1 MKLVSLALKNF
12 RQFYGTQEL
21 HFATG
26 ETGKNVTVIH
36 GHNGAGKTALLNAFV
51 WCLYAETTKDLEAAD
66 RLENERAVGEAGVG
80 DSVEVMVR
88 LTFDH
93 GGTPIIVERRRT
105 ASKQAGNTLAGGTVD
120 LRMWHKS
127 PGGEVGLFGKDASER
142 QLQIYQILPLPLY
155 PFFFFNGERVERLAS
170 PEAYDEVESGVKTLL
185 DVTIFERSVDHLQR
199 MVAPEL
205 ARELKALSS
214 QDLKDALDLQ
224 ESLEKRHVDL
234 LKEIEQKHA
243 EIKILDLEIE
253 EYERKQGA
261 IASLVALTEQRKTVR
276 ADLDRC
282 ENADMKIVADLK
294 RVLSQN
300 GYLAFAEPAF
310 SVAEQLVSAA
320 RQRGEIPAKIKP
332 QFVNDLMEKQ
342 ICVCARPLVEGTPE
356 WDALVQ
362 WRGATGLAELEE
374 AISQTAAA
382 LPSLRLRGA
391 DFGTSVDRL
400 QRERSEV
407 LAERREH
414 QKALAIVEQEI
425 GDRSVGEDAATLANR
440 LAALRRDLTT
450 RQSDKFVAERDLG
463 EVEEQQHDV
472 RERLKKLQAQGDRAQ
487 LLKRQIEAVDRVV
500 EALQRI
506 FAIRKDTVR
515 HLLDEQ
521 VGAIWRDAALK
532 DYRASVSDN
541 YRLILTK
548 KVGTTE
554 QPVLGAS
561 TGEKQVLALSF
572 VASLVKALEQSS
584 QDPDAGRQFGLALGG
599 VFPLVMDS
607 PFGSL
612 EDYYRE
618 KVAEWVP
625 KLAQQVVV
633 LVSNTQWRHEAERA
647 LEGKIGASYI
657 LELHTTKENAARA
670 ITLRGNSYP
679 YVVTSQDAYEF
690 TTIQEVK

>member
-1 MKLVSLALKNF
+1 MKLVSLTLKNF

-26 ETGKNVTVIH
+26 EAGKNVTVIH
-36 GHNGAGKTALLNAFV
+36 GYNGAGKTALLNAFI
-51 WCLYAETTKDLEAAD
+51 WCLYSETTKDLEAAD
-66 RLENERAVGEAGVG
+66 RLENERAVGEAGIG
-80 DSVEVMVR
+80 DSVEVLVR

-93 GGTPIIVERRRT
+93 GGKPIIVERRRT
-105 ASKQAGNTLAGGTVD
+105 STKQPGNTLADGQID
-120 LRMWHKS
+120 LRMWHKN
-127 PGGEVGLFGKDASER
+127 PTGDVVPLGRDANER
-142 QLQIYQILPLPLY
+142 QLHIHQILPVPLY

-199 MVAPEL
+199 MVAPDL
-205 ARELKALSS
+205 ARELKTLSN

-224 ESLEKRHVDL
+224 EGLDGKRAEL
-234 LKEIEQKHA
+234 LAEIDQKHTD
-243 EIKILDLEIE
+243 IKTLDLEIE
-253 EYERKQGA
+253 EYEKKQGA
-261 IASLVALTEQRKTVR
+261 IQSLVSLTEQRKTIR
-276 ADLDRC
+276 AELDRFD
-282 ENADMKIVADLK
+282 NADQKVVSDLK
-294 RVLSQN
+294 RALSQN

-310 SVAEQLVSAA
+310 SVAEQLVGAA

-332 QFVNDLMEKQ
+332 QFVNDLMQKQ
-342 ICVCARPLVEGTPE
+342 ECVCGRPLIEGTPE

-362 WRGATGLAELEE
+362 WRAATGLAELEE

-382 LPSLRLRGA
+382 LPSLRLRRTEFDA
-391 DFGTSVDRL
+391 SVDRL

-407 LAERREH
+407 LADRREH

-440 LAALRRDLTT
+440 LAALRRELTT
-450 RQSDKFVAERDLG
+450 RQSEKFIAERDVA
-463 EVEEQQHDV
+463 EVEDQQHDV

-500 EALQRI
+500 EALQQI
-506 FAIRKDTVR
+506 FTIRKDTVR

-521 VGAIWRDAALK
+521 IGAIWKDAALK

-625 KLAQQVVV
+625 KLAQQVIV
-633 LVSNTQWRHEAERA
+633 LVSSTQWRDEAERA
-647 LEGKIGASYI
+647 LDGKIGASYI
-657 LELHTTKENAARA
+657 LELHTTKENASRSL
-670 ITLRGNSYP
+670 TLRGNNHP
-679 YVVTSQDAYEF
+679 YVVSSQDAYEY
-690 TTIQEVK
+690 TLVQEVK